1 MRTKLVK
8 RYWCDFCNKAGLS
21 AGAMAKHE
29 KHCTMNPNRE
39 CRVCKMVEAQG
50 HTLVSLIAMLPD
62 SRPYIDTCSG
72 YDDDNHVQGRFLSE
86 AVAAVLPEF
95 RKQAENCPACM
106 MAAFRQAKIPLP
118 MVDGFNFTE
127 EMKSIW
133 ADINAA
139 QAHNEGCY

>member
-39 CRVCKMVEAQG
+39 CRVCKMVDSAQ
-50 HTLVSLIAMLPD
+50 HSLASLIALLPVPVLHNNEWGVTEFQPGFED
-62 SRPYIDTCSG
+62 AVMAAIPSLRK
-72 YDDDNHVQGRFLSE
+72 E
-86 AVAAVLPEF
+86 AD
-95 RKQAENCPACM
+95 NCPACI
-106 MAAFRQAKIPLP
+106 MAALRQAKIPVP
-118 MVDGFNFTE
+118 IAREFNFTE
-127 EMKSIW
+127 EMKSIL

-139 QAHNEGCY
+139 QAHSESCY